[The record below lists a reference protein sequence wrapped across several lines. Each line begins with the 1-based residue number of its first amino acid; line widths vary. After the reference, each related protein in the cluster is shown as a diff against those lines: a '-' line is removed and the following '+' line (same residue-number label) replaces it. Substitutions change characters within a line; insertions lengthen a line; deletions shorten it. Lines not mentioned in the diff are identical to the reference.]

1 MFYNSHQNNNQEGGY
16 KKSGMRVKIVIPNS
30 SIKFRDSQ
38 VEERKKAASPGNE
51 VEVVCL
57 SHGPVSIES
66 AYDEALAAP
75 YIIEEVKKA
84 EKEGYDAV
92 SLDCAMDTIVRAAR
106 EAVTIPVTSA
116 GEASYLLALGLC
128 RKFSVVTVLK
138 STADEIKENINK
150 YGFGSRVASVR
161 FANIPVLDLKDEEN
175 AFKAI
180 LAEAKIAIENDGAEG
195 IVLGCTGMSS
205 LAKKLQ
211 QELGVPVVDPA
222 VASLRLAEI
231 YVSMGLK
238 TSAIAYEAPSEKEM
252 L

>member
-1 MFYNSHQNNNQEGGY
+1 
-16 KKSGMRVKIVIPNS
+16 MRVKIIIPNAS
-30 SIKFRDSQ
+30 TEFRDSQ
-38 VEERKKAASPGNE
+38 VGERKKAAGPENE

-57 SHGPVSIES
+57 THGPVSIES
-66 AYDEALAAP
+66 SYDEALAAP
-75 YIIEEVKKA
+75 HIIEEVKKA
-84 EKEGYDAV
+84 EREGYDAV

-138 STADEIKENINK
+138 STAEAIRENIGK
-150 YGFGSRVASVR
+150 YGFENRVASVR
-161 FANIPVLDLKDEEN
+161 VANMPVLDLKDEKA

-180 LAEAKIAIENDGAEG
+180 LTEAKIALEKDGAQV

-205 LAKKLQ
+205 LTPKLH
-211 QELGVPVVDPA
+211 QELGIPVIDPA
-222 VASLRLAEI
+222 VASLKLAEM
-231 YVSMGLK
+231 YVSMGLTK
-238 TSAIAYEAPSEKEM
+238 SKMAYEAPMEKEI